1 MRPLRLD
8 LKGQRRQSLLLV
20 VLLLPGN
27 LQQTKKLFASIRDQS
42 ALNLSSTFLLLSL
55 ACLVIRLPLVNPES
69 VDAGLPHFT
78 LM

>member
-1 MRPLRLD
+1 
-8 LKGQRRQSLLLV
+8 
-20 VLLLPGN
+20 